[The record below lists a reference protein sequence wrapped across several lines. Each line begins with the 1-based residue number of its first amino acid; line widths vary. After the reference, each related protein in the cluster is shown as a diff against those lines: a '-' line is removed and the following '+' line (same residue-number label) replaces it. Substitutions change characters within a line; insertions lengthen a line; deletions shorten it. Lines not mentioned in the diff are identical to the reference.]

1 MNIHLCPLAI
11 NNVETTT
18 AICRQYSL
26 ALPRQAAKIANVT
39 FGPRPVAT
47 EANNYHL
54 QNFAADC
61 KQYFK
66 RNAASAAYGAI
77 DAVTVCPERSTPNPF
92 EGYFRIILLKKQQ
105 FDFVNR
111 RFR

>member
-1 MNIHLCPLAI
+1 MPSILIGPPPGRQQKSAI
-11 NNVETTT
+11 
-18 AICRQYSL
+18 
-26 ALPRQAAKIANVT
+26 VT

-47 EANNYHL
+47 EANKHHL

-61 KQYFK
+61 KQYFN
-66 RNAASAAYGAI
+66 RNAASAANGAI
-77 DAVTVCPERSTPNPF
+77 DAVTVCPQRSTPNPF
-92 EGYFRIILLKKQQ
+92 EGYLRIILLKKQQ